1 MNVCVPWHVRT
12 SKFLTSL
19 SSIQF
24 AAKYCNSSKLLYRLE
39 SFLCQGSQ
47 LRLARESVVIRLPNS
62 AFETSSK
69 ATFEEVS
76 LTWEGVKKKRHV
88 CEKFWMSF
96 GRHVIRVNAVNCNI
110 SLSFSLFHPNIFH
123 QFAMWV
129 YQKRRKKKEKHF
141 WWCSRSLRHIF
152 VSPVSF
158 AYSFGTFKP
167 LQNIQ
172 NHFDASHHLSRCK
185 VWSSCRWLT
194 PASAKTEVNTSGTDW
209 FLAVCRT
216 NANAKSHCSCIL

>member
-88 CEKFWMSF
+88 WEKFWMSF
-96 GRHVIRVNAVNCNI
+96 GRYVIRVNAVNCNI

-129 YQKRRKKKEKHF
+129 YQKRRRKKKETLLMVFAFTTPHLRF
-141 WWCSRSLRHIF
+141 SCLFRLLIRHIQT
-152 VSPVSF
+152 
-158 AYSFGTFKP
+158 ATEYSKP
-167 LQNIQ
+167 LWCKSSFITVQSLEFMLLVN
-172 NHFDASHHLSRCK
+172 ASER
-185 VWSSCRWLT
+185 
-194 PASAKTEVNTSGTDW
+194 
-209 FLAVCRT
+209 
-216 NANAKSHCSCIL
+216 